1 MSRFFYYIS
10 SAWVLM
16 YISIRC
22 LERGYGNL
30 GFVSNYLTDLISLPI
45 VFSVLLFLLF
55 QLKKEKGSRRLPL
68 FFIFIYLLA
77 WSYYFEWYLPA
88 ISQRYTG
95 DKLDVLMYTLGAIV
109 FNLLQPLMLKKT
121 VVNFVRK
128 QSHLC

>member
-22 LERGYGNL
+22 VERGYGNL
-30 GFVSNYLTDLISLPI
+30 GFVSNYLTDLIALPI

-55 QLKKEKGSRRLPL
+55 QLKKEKESRSLPL

-88 ISQRYTG
+88 ISQRYTS

-109 FNLLQPLMLKKT
+109 FYLVQPLMLKKT
-121 VVNFVRK
+121 VVNSVRK